1 MLKKVIAGVKSP
13 NPKRDVIRVNSCL
26 LQKKWTTITHIERQ

>member
-13 NPKRDVIRVNSCL
+13 NPKRCHQGKFLFVTEKMDDYY
-26 LQKKWTTITHIERQ
+26 TY